1 MGTNGLPEM
10 QGFETRRHRGHGEVG
25 KKQREEIE
33 GIGRGKDTEGCPK
46 PDWILGA
53 WGKALVRNSV
63 DFVPLC
69 FKKGF
74 ETQRHRGH
82 GSR

>member
-1 MGTNGLPEM
+1 MKHRDTEGTE
-10 QGFETRRHRGHGEVG
+10 RGG

-53 WGKALVRNSV
+53 WGKALVGNSV
-63 DFVPLC
+63 DFVPLW
-69 FKKGF
+69 F
-74 ETQRHRGH
+74 
-82 GSR
+82 